1 MIEVV
6 CRNENNNLV
15 PMNGERV
22 SFRLRQ
28 RAKDWE
34 GCKVNPLRF
43 ISFKEAQKISK
54 NKNKI
59 VYPEVTWY
67 SVAKL

>member
-6 CRNENNNLV
+6 CRNSNNNLV
-15 PMNGERV
+15 PIKGERK

-28 RAKDWE
+28 RAKDWQ

-54 NKNKI
+54 NKVI
-59 VYPEVTWY
+59 YPCVTWY

>member
-6 CRNENNNLV
+6 CRNSNNNLV
-15 PMNGERV
+15 PIKGERK
-22 SFRLRQ
+22 SFKLRQ
-28 RAKDWE
+28 RAKTQD
-34 GCKVNPLRF
+34 GLKVKPLRF

-54 NKNKI
+54 NKVI
-59 VYPEVTWY
+59 YPCVTWY

>member
-1 MIEVV
+1 MMIEVI
-6 CRNENNNLV
+6 CRNSNNNLV
-15 PMNGERV
+15 PIKGERK

-34 GCKVNPLRF
+34 GCKVKPLRF

-54 NKNKI
+54 NKVI
-59 VYPEVTWY
+59 YPQVTWY